1 MCLLLLQVNTS
12 SLATLNTLYDHFGPK
27 PLTYRIDLL
36 TVPYSFVV
44 LPLLTL
50 PMITLYP
57 LLLTYCNDSLSISYS
72 ITVLPLHKQKQYGAD
87 DALNMIIKELA
98 TAVGALNNDA
108 GTILY

>member
-1 MCLLLLQVNTS
+1 M
-12 SLATLNTLYDHFGPK
+12 
-27 PLTYRIDLL
+27 
-36 TVPYSFVV
+36 